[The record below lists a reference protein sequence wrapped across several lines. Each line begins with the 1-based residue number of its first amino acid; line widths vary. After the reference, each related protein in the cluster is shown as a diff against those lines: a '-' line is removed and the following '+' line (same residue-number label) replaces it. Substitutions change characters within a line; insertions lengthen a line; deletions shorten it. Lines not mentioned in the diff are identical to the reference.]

1 MTPKRHKKTSAKP
14 QAAPTEKCPERI
26 SLPVNVVNGIPD
38 RAEIISTSGWALPA
52 VLIIFA
58 GWMAILI
65 SFLLA
70 GRIVEGV

>member
-1 MTPKRHKKTSAKP
+1 MTRKRHKKTSAKP
-14 QAAPTEKCPERI
+14 QAAPTEKSPEHI
-26 SLPVNVVNGIPD
+26 SQPVNVADGIPD
-38 RAEIISTSGWALPA
+38 RKRNPSGWALPA

-65 SFLLA
+65 YFLLA